1 MLKKSFSSIS
11 LLLFFFLISCVNEA
25 EQSTN
30 DLGVLSPIKLGA
42 SDTTIVLLEDYFLDK
57 KEVTGVNLPSGWT
70 SAFSE
75 QKDSLLIYSTDTRGK
90 LFNLGF
96 VTESGIKDVLCVGSV
111 KAPVTITLEDKGY
124 EKVQLKGEMTNWNL
138 VDGYRKDVTWSFD
151 FVLNPNQNLMFWFAK
166 MQQSIPYFTHLFQ

>member
-57 KEVTGVNLPSGWT
+57 KEVTGVNLPNGWT

-75 QKDSLLIYSTDTRGK
+75 QKDSLLEG
-90 LFNLGF
+90 
-96 VTESGIKDVLCVGSV
+96 
-111 KAPVTITLEDKGY
+111 LEALHYLSRVIRRPPFHG
-124 EKVQLKGEMTNWNL
+124 V
-138 VDGYRKDVTWSFD
+138 
-151 FVLNPNQNLMFWFAK
+151 
-166 MQQSIPYFTHLFQ
+166 